1 MGKYKI
7 NYEVLPSEHSKVIYG
22 DSVTGDTPLLLMKD
36 NRIYIETIQSIFD
49 ESEKLD
55 YPCFK
60 ILDETFR
67 SEKNYSLSDY
77 KVWSDQGWVKIKK
90 VIRHKCDKKIVKILT
105 KSGCVKVTEDHS
117 LLTEDY
123 QKIKPLDCVVG
134 TKLLTSYPTIFTIEN
149 VSITKY
155 EAYIF
160 GIFSGGGTFFD
171 NSSLTLTEKYK
182 NMFYDKDNNKKIP
195 TELLNS
201 DVSVIQ
207 CFSDGYVKES
217 GSHYFKLKEEQLF
230 ASGMYFLMKKLGYLV
245 SLNDKDPER
254 LDISKLNQKVDT
266 NKIKQIEIVGNNV
279 DSFVY
284 DLETDCGRFQ
294 AGVGDIIVK
303 NTDSCMVELNTKA
316 LISYKKLINQ
326 YKDVIKITPE
336 EQEKLDKAK
345 TSAIEEAFCEGKLL
359 ANEVTKALFK
369 HPINLEFEKVYT
381 NFLILSKKRYLGN
394 YYGKDPYTIDMIE
407 KKGVVLKRRDNPE
420 IVKKIYTGVVN
431 PLLEHGERG
440 IKMSIEFL
448 KKELEKLMNND
459 VNIDDLVV
467 TKALAKGYGK
477 ISPKGELIVGDNDY
491 ASTNLP
497 HVALAI
503 KMRERDPGSAP
514 NIGDR
519 INYVFVELEGEPQA
533 KLYQKA
539 EDPKTAVEKN
549 MKIDYLYY
557 ITNQIHNPVNEILK
571 ILVSDSEKIFTD
583 ATEKYV
589 NSRKEEIKIAKIKS
603 KIPKGQQSI
612 LKWIKPKD

>member
-1 MGKYKI
+1 MKYKI
-7 NYEVLPSEHSKVIYG
+7 NYEITPSEYSKVIYG

-36 NRIYIETIQSIFD
+36 NKIYIETIQSIFN
-49 ESEKLD
+49 ETKKLD

-77 KVWSDQGWVKIKK
+77 KVWSDQGWVNIKK
-90 VIRHKCDKKIVKILT
+90 VIRHKCVKKIVKILT
-105 KSGCVKVTEDHS
+105 HTGCVKVTEDHS
-117 LLTEDY
+117 LLTENFE
-123 QKIKPLDCVVG
+123 KIKPLQCIIG
-134 TKLLTSYPTIFTIEN
+134 TKLLTSYPTFYPSEDN
-149 VSITKY
+149 SITKNQ
-155 EAYIF
+155 AYLYGF
-160 GIFSGGGTFFD
+160 FYGGGDFKYY
-171 NSSLTLTEKYK
+171 TLSKVVEEYK
-182 NMFYDKDNNKKIP
+182 KKFYNQEGNKRIP
-195 TELLNS
+195 VELLNS
-201 DVSVIQ
+201 ELSIVKN
-207 CFSDGYVKES
+207 FFDGFYES
-217 GSHYFKLKEEQLF
+217 RYSNETSENQLYSACLYFI
-230 ASGMYFLMKKLGYLV
+230 AKKVGLTI
-245 SLNDKDPER
+245 SLNGKNS
-254 LDISKLNQKVDT
+254 SKMNITKEKHTETT
-266 NKIKQIEIVGNNV
+266 NKIKKIEIVENGVNN
-279 DSFVY
+279 FVY

-303 NTDSCMVELNTKA
+303 NTDSCMVELNTKG
-316 LISYKKLINQ
+316 LIAYKKLINN

-336 EQEKLDKAK
+336 EQENLNKAK
-345 TSAIEEAFCEGKLL
+345 TLAIEEAFKEGKVL
-359 ANEVTKALFK
+359 ANEVTQALFK

-394 YYGKDPYTIDMIE
+394 YYGKNPYTIDMIE

-440 IKMSIEFL
+440 IKMSVEFL

-459 VNIDDLVV
+459 VNIEDLVV

-477 ISPKGELIVGDNDY
+477 ISPKGELIVGENDY
-491 ASTNLP
+491 KSGNLP

-533 KLYQKA
+533 KLYEKA
-539 EDPKTAVEKN
+539 EDPKTALEKN

-557 ITNQIHNPVNEILK
+557 VTNQIHNPVNEILK
-571 ILVSDSEKIFTD
+571 ILVSDSEKIFKD
-583 ATEKYV
+583 ATEKYLE
-589 NSRKEEIKIAKIKS
+589 SRKEEIKIAKIKS

-612 LKWIKPKD
+612 LRWIKPKD

>member
-7 NYEVLPSEHSKVIYG
+7 NYEINPSEYSKVIYG
-22 DSVTGDTPLLLMKD
+22 DSVTGDTPLLLMKN
-36 NRIYIETIQSIFD
+36 NRIYIETIQSIFN
-49 ESEKLD
+49 ETEKLE

-60 ILDETFR
+60 ILDESFR

-77 KVWSDQGWVKIKK
+77 KVWSDQGWVTIKK
-90 VIRHKCDKKIVKILT
+90 VIRHKCNKKIIKILT
-105 KSGCVKVTEDHS
+105 HTGCVKVTEDHS
-117 LLTEDY
+117 LLTEDC

-134 TKLLTSYPTIFTIEN
+134 TKLLTSYPTFYPSEDN
-149 VSITKY
+149 SISIDRAFIY
-155 EAYIF
+155 GFFY
-160 GIFSGGGTFFD
+160 GGGSFNNYD
-171 NSSLTLTEKYK
+171 LALLKEYK
-182 NMFYDKDNNKKIP
+182 MNFYTNNKKKIP
-195 TELLNS
+195 SELLNS
-201 DVSVIQ
+201 SVETIKN
-207 CFSDGYVKES
+207 FFDGYVKARITINPVFDNENQVETTEF
-217 GSHYFKLKEEQLF
+217 YFML
-230 ASGMYFLMKKLGYLV
+230 KKLGYSV
-245 SLNDKDPER
+245 SLGSGEKIIKITTSEEKNFYTKSIKKIEMVEND
-254 LDISKLNQKVDT
+254 VD
-266 NKIKQIEIVGNNV
+266 
-279 DSFVY
+279 DFVY

-303 NTDSCMVELNTKA
+303 NTDSCMVELNTKG
-316 LISYKKLINQ
+316 LISYKKLINN
-326 YKDVIKITPE
+326 YKDDIKITEE
-336 EQEKLDKAK
+336 EQEELDKAK
-345 TSAIEEAFCEGKLL
+345 TRAIEEAFVEGKLL

-394 YYGKDPYTIDMIE
+394 YYGKNPYTIDMIE

-459 VNIDDLVV
+459 VNMDDLVI

-491 ASTNLP
+491 KSGNLP

-539 EDPKTAVEKN
+539 EDPKSAVEKK

-589 NSRKEEIKIAKIKS
+589 ESRNKEIKIAKIKS

>member
-1 MGKYKI
+1 MKYKI
-7 NYEVLPSEHSKVIYG
+7 NYEVMPSEYSKVIYG

-36 NRIYIETIQSIFD
+36 NKIYIESISTIFN
-49 ESEKLD
+49 ETEKLD
-55 YPCFK
+55 YPYFK

-90 VIRHKCDKKIVKILT
+90 VIRHKCVKKIVKILT
-105 KSGCVKVTEDHS
+105 QCGTVKVTEDHS
-117 LLTEDY
+117 LLTESGR
-123 QKIKPLDCVVG
+123 KIKPSECNLN
-134 TKLLTSYPTIFTIEN
+134 TKLLSSYPSFYPSEDN
-149 VSITKY
+149 SITEQQAHLYGFFYGNDNYIKY
-155 EAYIF
+155 
-160 GIFSGGGTFFD
+160 D
-171 NSSLTLTEKYK
+171 CSLIKDYK
-182 NMFYDKDNNKKIP
+182 SKFYDINGKKKIP
-195 TELLNS
+195 VELLNS
-201 DVSVIQ
+201 NLPVIQ
-207 CFSDGYVKES
+207 SFFDGYRTLNNNTEEDLSLS
-217 GSHYFKLKEEQLF
+217 GLYFIL
-230 ASGMYFLMKKLGYLV
+230 KKLGYYI
-245 SLNDKDPER
+245 SLDTK
-254 LDISKLNQKVDT
+254 NQSRIHIT
-266 NKIKQIEIVGNNV
+266 KIKHTEPTNEIKKIEIVENDV
-279 DSFVY
+279 DGFVY
-284 DLETDCGRFQ
+284 DLETECGRFQ

-316 LISYKKLINQ
+316 LITYKKLINN

-345 TSAIEEAFCEGKLL
+345 TRAIEEAFFHGKIL
-359 ANEVTKALFK
+359 ADEVTKALFK

-394 YYGKDPYTIDMIE
+394 YYGKNPYTIDMIE

-459 VNIDDLVV
+459 VNINDLVV
-467 TKALAKGYGK
+467 TKSLAKGYGK
-477 ISPKGELIVGDNDY
+477 ISSKGDLIVGENDY
-491 ASTNLP
+491 KSSNLP

-519 INYVFVELEGEPQA
+519 INYVFVELEGDPQA

-539 EDPKTAVEKN
+539 EDPKMAVEKN

-583 ATEKYV
+583 ATDKYV